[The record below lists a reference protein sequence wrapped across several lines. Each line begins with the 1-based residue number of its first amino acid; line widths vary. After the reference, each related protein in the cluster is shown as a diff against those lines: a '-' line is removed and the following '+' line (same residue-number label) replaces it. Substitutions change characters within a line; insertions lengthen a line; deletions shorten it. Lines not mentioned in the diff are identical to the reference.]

1 VNARQTLD
9 ALADFLDEELTLEAA
24 VVARPAKKNDP
35 VEIRAIGLGGAAD
48 EYFRAII
55 ETAVARKLRPPAF
68 NVRKLDPVYK
78 EDPEDLEWERLADV
92 DAVRDTVARLNNLS
106 PYAPFDDGDDGFKR
120 RLSYWAAI
128 LTDQSGEQAYFFRS
142 FGASAELSRKR
153 GKAFVSRNGEFVA
166 VEQRIFLIDDLV
178 DCFVYDD
185 FVYVIRKRDYRRI
198 FDQLG
203 KLLRRARTAAAD
215 LHAKVPIANFDA
227 FADACGSDS
236 RLADKILAVHA
247 RDYFEDLSYPM
258 LEPVIAEFSLNIP
271 TQQVDG
277 EIQLIFRTEPDQRF
291 RILKLVDDDY
301 LASTMT
307 HLKYEVNSKT
317 KPPI

>member
-9 ALADFLDEELTLEAA
+9 ALTDLLDEELTLEVAA
-24 VVARPAKKNDP
+24 VARPVKKDDP
-35 VEIRAIGLGGAAD
+35 PEIRAIGLGGAAD
-48 EYFRAII
+48 EYFRTTI
-55 ETAVARKLRPPAF
+55 ESAVARKLRPLAF
-68 NVRKLDPVYK
+68 NVRKLDPIYK

-106 PYAPFDDGDDGFKR
+106 PYAPFDDGDAGFKR

-128 LTDQSGEQAYFFRS
+128 LTDHNGEQAYFFRS
-142 FGASAELSRKR
+142 FTASAELSRKR
-153 GKAFVSRNGEFVA
+153 GKAFISRNGEFVA
-166 VEQRIFLIDDLV
+166 VEQRIFLIDDVV
-178 DCFVYDD
+178 DCFVYGD

-198 FDQLG
+198 FDQLV
-203 KLLRRARTAAAD
+203 KLLRRARVAAAD

-236 RLADKILAVHA
+236 RLADKILAIRA
-247 RDYFEDLSYPM
+247 SSYFDDLTYSM
-258 LEPVIAEFSLNIP
+258 LEPVIAEFSLSIP
-271 TQQVDG
+271 TQDVDG
-277 EIQLIFRTEPDQRF
+277 ETQLVFRTEPDQRF

-307 HLKYEVNSKT
+307 ELKYEVNSKS
-317 KPPI
+317 KPPS